1 MKLPILK
8 FPHPLL
14 RESVPPVITIDAAII
29 AHLNT
34 MLETMYAQNGV
45 GLAATQVGLP
55 WQLVVIDV
63 SENPDDPS
71 PLLLINP
78 SIVSAEQDILSEEG
92 CLSFPG
98 IYAKVPRKTRVT
110 VEYLDTAGETKQIT
124 ADGLLSICLQH
135 EIDHLKGITFF
146 DHLSP
151 LKKSFVLKKLKKQKA
166 IEQAG

>member
-8 FPHPLL
+8 FPHPFLK
-14 RESVPPVITIDAAII
+14 RSVPPVGTIDAAIVT
-29 AHLNT
+29 HLDN

-55 WQLVVIDV
+55 WQLAVIDV
-63 SENPDDPS
+63 SEDANS

-78 SIVSAEQDILSEEG
+78 TVIKTEQDILSEEG

-98 IYAKVPRKTRVT
+98 IYAKVPRKEKVT
-110 VEYLDTAGETKQIT
+110 VEYLDTTGETKQIT

-151 LKKSFVLKKLKKQKA
+151 LKQSFVLKKLKKQGEITA
-166 IEQAG
+166 

>member
-1 MKLPILK
+1 MKLPVLQFPNSFLK
-8 FPHPLL
+8 KA
-14 RESVPPVITIDAAII
+14 VPPVVAIDATIV
-29 AHLNT
+29 AHLDN
-34 MLETMYAQNGV
+34 MLETMYAENGV

-63 SENPDDPS
+63 SENHEN
-71 PLLLINP
+71 PLFLINP
-78 SIVSAEQDILSEEG
+78 TVVKSEQDILSEEG

-98 IYAKVPRKTRVT
+98 IYVKVCRKEKVT
-110 VEYLDTAGETKQIT
+110 VEYLNPKGETKQIV

-151 LKKSFVLKKLKKQKA
+151 LKQSFVLKKLKKQGK
-166 IEQAG
+166 IIS

>member
-1 MKLPILK
+1 MKLPILQ
-8 FPHPLL
+8 FPHPFLKKA
-14 RESVPPVITIDAAII
+14 VPPVVAIDETIIV
-29 AHLNT
+29 HLEN
-34 MLETMYAQNGV
+34 MLETMYAENGV

-63 SENPDDPS
+63 SEDHDS

-78 SIVSAEQDILSEEG
+78 TIIRAEQDILSEEG

-98 IYAKVPRKTRVT
+98 IYAKVPRKEHVA
-110 VEYLDTAGETKQIT
+110 VEYLNTAGKTEQIA

-151 LKKSFVLKKLKKQKA
+151 LKQSFVLKKLKKQGNILA
-166 IEQAG
+166 